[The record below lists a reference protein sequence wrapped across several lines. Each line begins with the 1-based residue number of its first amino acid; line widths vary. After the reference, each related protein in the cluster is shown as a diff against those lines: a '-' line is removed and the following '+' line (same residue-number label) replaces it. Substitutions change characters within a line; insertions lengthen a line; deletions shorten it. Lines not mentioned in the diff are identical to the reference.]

1 MKTTG
6 NPVLSAV
13 VSSARFAGRRASA
26 RFAAPPQIE
35 TLIVDVDRTITREDS
50 PKLALTAL
58 CGKGEADR
66 IFHSIIRSAMLG
78 RIPLESI
85 NSEVFGELY
94 NRGFRRPD
102 WVTLMEGQERDGGLR
117 LDLIESIQALS
128 VRHGITIVLATRSS
142 EDAARWLAT
151 RYGFGFGVGSIE
163 RPMNGTFA
171 GFSRMIGVFDGI
183 YLGTEV
189 VTKMTAASRLLQES
203 GRTLVPERTAVLTN
217 DLLDAFEML
226 ASARGVLLVPKQK
239 NTLEKLTGAFHLYDA
254 TIQEGGDILR
264 QLSFALGFTDS
275 SERGRN
281 PTL

>member
-13 VSSARFAGRRASA
+13 MSSARFAGRRTAA
-26 RFAAPPQIE
+26 RFVAPPQIE
-35 TLIVDVDRTITREDS
+35 TLIVDVDRTITLEDS
-50 PKLALTAL
+50 PKLALEAL
-58 CGKGEADR
+58 CGKAEAGK
-66 IFHSIIRSAMLG
+66 IFHSIIRKAILG

-85 NSEVFGELY
+85 NGEVFGVLY
-94 NRGFRRPD
+94 NRGFRHSD
-102 WVTLMEGQERDGGLR
+102 WVSLMEGQERDNGLR

-128 VRHGITIVLATRSS
+128 ARHGITIVLATRSS
-142 EDAARWLAT
+142 DAAARWLAT

-189 VTKMTAASRLLQES
+189 VTKMTAASRILAES
-203 GRTLVPERTAVLTN
+203 GRTLVSARTAVLTN

-226 ASARGVLLVPKQK
+226 SCARGVLLVPREK

-254 TIQEGGDILR
+254 TIHEDGDVR
-264 QLSFALGFTDS
+264 QQLKIALGF
-275 SERGRN
+275 
-281 PTL
+281 